1 VRGPARHFTLTRY
14 MSDGTIDLG
23 NEPPLSLDHQL
34 DEAPVK
40 RAVSMRWLG
49 GTILTGLTSIFLMGG
64 ALTAALD
71 NPNQFASLPEALADL
86 GSASEENAFGQK
98 SDRIQ
103 PVQEEIAER
112 QILQVSTVTRQGERD
127 FIKLRPFAK
136 ILATLGTPKEEFASK
151 VPPYD
156 VMRIFADTSA
166 VDSGTATAAADG
178 QISDTAVDGEVSVKV
193 SPLPLG
199 DPGLATMAL
208 DTGTVEQVVRAAAK
222 FGGKDVK
229 LATAMAYAEEGDAYG
244 GDGDLLGTDETVVGA
259 DGGGGDPF
267 SALGVKIQTENV
279 SSVAKSDIDI
289 DGETVQEKVVS
300 LTDHDDL
307 ETILTDNN
315 MPEEDAVEVEAALKQ
330 LTDVK
335 DLGPGNKI
343 RIAYTLDPLDG
354 VTERPLR
361 VSVYEKGAHQA
372 TVARADASGFV
383 RADEPEAM
391 PEGME
396 VVEKEDAP
404 GAMPKLYDAVYQ
416 TALEQEVPA
425 PLVDQLVKIF
435 AFDVDFQSRIAP
447 GDTLEVFHSMP
458 DPNDRDAPEPEILYA
473 SLKVSGATKRFYR
486 FRTSDDGYVD
496 YYDEDGKSAKKF
508 LMRKPLPG
516 ARISSSF
523 GYRRHPILRRSLLH
537 TGVDYGG
544 RGYGAPILAAGNG
557 IVEKAGRASGYG
569 NLIVL
574 RHTNG
579 YETYYGHQ
587 QSFAKGI
594 APGVRVRQGQV
605 IGYVGSTGQSTGPHL
620 HFEIRI
626 NNKPVDPL
634 RIRLPEG
641 RVLEGDL
648 LASFENERSRID
660 TLLGNQAAPTT
671 VAAVN

>member
-1 VRGPARHFTLTRY
+1 

-23 NEPPLSLDHQL
+23 NEPPLSLGNEPR
-34 DEAPVK
+34 EAPAK

-49 GTILTGLTSIFLMGG
+49 GTILTGVTSIFLMGG

-71 NPNQFASLPEALADL
+71 NPNQFASLPEALADTA
-86 GSASEENAFGQK
+86 GADENEFGQK

-103 PVQEEIAER
+103 PIEEEIATR

-136 ILATLGTPKEEFASK
+136 VLATLGAPKDEFAEK
-151 VPPYD
+151 IPPYD
-156 VMRIFADTSA
+156 VMRIFADTSDVEPGGKA
-166 VDSGTATAAADG
+166 VAAAADG
-178 QISDTAVDGEVSVKV
+178 QISDTTVDGEVSVKV
-193 SPLPLG
+193 SALPLG
-199 DPGLATMAL
+199 EPGLATVAL

-222 FGGKDVK
+222 FGGGGDAKM
-229 LATAMAYAEEGDAYG
+229 ATAMAYAEEGDAYG
-244 GDGDLLGTDETVVGA
+244 GDGDLLGSDQTVVG
-259 DGGGGDPF
+259 GGTGTAEDPF
-267 SALGVKIQTENV
+267 SALGVTIVPENV
-279 SSVAKSDIDI
+279 SSISKNDLDTE
-289 DGETVQEKVVS
+289 GETVQEKIVS
-300 LTDHDDL
+300 VTDHEDL
-307 ETILTDNN
+307 KTILTDNN
-315 MPEEDAVEVEAALKQ
+315 MADEDADEIETAFKP
-330 LTDVK
+330 LTDVD
-335 DLGPGNKI
+335 DLGPGNKV
-343 RIAYTLDPLDG
+343 RVAFMLDPVDG
-354 VTERPLR
+354 VTERPIR
-361 VSVYEKGAHQA
+361 VSLYKEGAHQA
-372 TVARADASGFV
+372 TVARADTSGFV

-391 PEGME
+391 PEGMQ
-396 VVEKEDAP
+396 VVEPDDAP

-416 TALEQEVPA
+416 TALEQEVPPELA
-425 PLVDQLVKIF
+425 DQLIKIF
-435 AFDVDFQSRIAP
+435 AFDVDFQSRISS
-447 GDTLEVFHSMP
+447 GDTLEVFHSLP
-458 DPNDRDAPEPEILYA
+458 DPNDRDAAEPEILFA
-473 SLKVSGATKRFYR
+473 SLKVSGVTKRFYR

-496 YYDEDGKSAKKF
+496 YYDEEGKSAKKF

-516 ARISSSF
+516 ARISSNF
-523 GYRRHPILRRSLLH
+523 GYRRHPILKRSLLH

-626 NNKPVDPL
+626 NGKPVDPL

-641 RVLEGDL
+641 RVLEANL
-648 LASFENERSRID
+648 LNSFENERTRID
-660 TLLGNQAAPTT
+660 TLLGNQATPTK
-671 VAAVN
+671 VAAAN